1 MTTRPPEAS
10 VAMSVKSSVKVNFPS
25 PSKLTAQPPTV
36 MLSVTTSPSPEWLCV
51 ERRESSPPQPRS
63 ESIAT
68 AGRRAGVPDPVA
80 RTWVIQGEGSGGI
93 VSSELEAD
101 VGSMPRGA
109 AAASGTTTTIAAIH
123 AGNADRADSVS
134 RRRRVSSTSSKR
146 VASCAGRAIATLASA
161 VARAARRSRAISSK
175 CVA

>member
-36 MLSVTTSPSPEWLCV
+36 MLSGTTSPSPEWLWV

-68 AGRRAGVPDPVA
+68 AGRRAGVPDPVP
-80 RTWVIQGEGSGGI
+80 RTWVIQGQGSGGI
-93 VSSELEAD
+93 VSSELAAD
-101 VGSMPRGA
+101 VGSLPRGP
-109 AAASGTTTTIAAIH
+109 AAASGTTTPTAPLH
-123 AGNADRADSVS
+123 AGTAHRPDTVS
-134 RRRRVSSTSSKR
+134 RPR
-146 VASCAGRAIATLASA
+146 GGPG
-161 VARAARRSRAISSK
+161 
-175 CVA
+175 